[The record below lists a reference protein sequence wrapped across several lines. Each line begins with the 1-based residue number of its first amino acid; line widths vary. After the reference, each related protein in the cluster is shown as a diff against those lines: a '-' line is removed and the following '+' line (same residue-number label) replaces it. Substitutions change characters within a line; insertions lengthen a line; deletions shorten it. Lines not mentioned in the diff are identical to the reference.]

1 MNPRK
6 CTSYNGVFEN
16 DKCTIPCKLLK
27 DNKIETTDIDF
38 INNDKCFLTGTGS
51 VRQINNQDQYHD
63 IIQKHQ
69 KCFNINSKYDR
80 NIGVSTGNGTREVI
94 PYHIDSIP
102 TKSQYYVPK
111 ADPITVR
118 DDFCV
123 ISCSNYEPKKEKF
136 NFYPSINIL
145 KSNNIILTQ
154 IITTLHFD
162 NL

>member
-102 TKSQYYVPK
+102 TKSQYYLICRYICINVTSIRK
-111 ADPITVR
+111 LFITHC
-118 DDFCV
+118 FACM
-123 ISCSNYEPKKEKF
+123 PH
-136 NFYPSINIL
+136 
-145 KSNNIILTQ
+145 
-154 IITTLHFD
+154 LH
-162 NL
+162 